1 MRTQAAE
8 HARNTELF
16 AASGETARGRRAAA
30 VQLFA
35 VQPVNL
41 PVSGRSPRRG
51 EEARELA
58 GMPGCAGGEAGGA
71 AARGVHPRYVPERG
85 RVLRGALGALFGC
98 FRPAKTRP
106 LPQ

>member
-1 MRTQAAE
+1 
-8 HARNTELF
+8 
-16 AASGETARGRRAAA
+16 
-30 VQLFA
+30 
-35 VQPVNL
+35 
-41 PVSGRSPRRG
+41 
-51 EEARELA
+51 
-58 GMPGCAGGEAGGA
+58 MPGCAGGEAGGAAGGA